1 MRVSFGLPTGME
13 GMMYPVPFATA
24 GEIVELGRYAEELG
38 YHSVWGNDHMTTQ
51 RYVREEFDQPPR
63 FWEVLI
69 TLSYIAAETSTL
81 GLATGVLVPAMRR
94 DIVVVAKQ
102 VATLDHISGG
112 RVLLGMGV
120 GAYREEFEALH
131 PEWKVHRGDLL
142 EESVQA
148 LRQLF
153 RERAASW
160 HGEYHHFQDVE
171 MYPKPLQDP
180 LPIYV
185 GGNNPNAVRR
195 TALYGQGWMGAGMP
209 ASQLADAV
217 RRLHEIAAEHG
228 RDAAEIDVAPQ
239 FVACIDDNHEKAL
252 ERFRNSQMYNHL
264 VSLSGTTL
272 KDQVEAGFGFEE
284 IDLIGSADDIVA
296 KVEELREA
304 GATHISGLL
313 FPANSIEELREQMAR
328 FAEEVIPRVR
338 RGDES

>member
-24 GEIVELGRYAEELG
+24 EEIVELGKFAEELG

-51 RYVREEFDQPPR
+51 QYVREEFDRPPR

-81 GLATGVLVPAMRR
+81 GLATGVLIPAMRR
-94 DIVVVAKQ
+94 DIVVLAKQ
-102 VATLDHISGG
+102 VATLDHFSGG

-120 GAYREEFEALH
+120 GAYREEFEALQ

-148 LRQLF
+148 LRSLF
-153 RERAASW
+153 QERTASW
-160 HGEYHHFQDVE
+160 DGQYHRFQDVE
-171 MYPKPLQDP
+171 MYPKPLQEP
-180 LPIYV
+180 LPIYI

-217 RRLHEIAAEHG
+217 RRLREIAAEQG
-228 RDAAEIDVAPQ
+228 RDAGEIDVAPQ
-239 FVACIDDNHEKAL
+239 FVACIDDSHEKAL
-252 ERFRNSQMYNHL
+252 ARFRDSQMYNHL

-304 GATHISGLL
+304 GATHVSGLL
-313 FPANSIEELREQMAR
+313 FPANSIEELRDQMQR
-328 FAEEVIPRVR
+328 FAEEVIPRVQ
-338 RGDES
+338 RGDGS